1 MHYIYKIT
9 NIDNGKV
16 YIGQT
21 NSPDLR
27 WSQHKSNAKHN
38 TRPNEVL
45 CRAIIKYTPEKF
57 LFEVI
62 ATCKTQ
68 EDTDELEIEAIA
80 QYKSCDGEFGYNILP
95 GGNKMVHTPEIR
107 AKMSIGIRKHWE
119 THEHPMK
126 GIPLTE
132 EHKKNISIGSMG
144 KDGTNTGKTFDNEWV
159 MGISKSLA
167 GKPLISNRKF
177 SEEVEK
183 EICRLYKD
191 EGDSTY
197 HLGQKFKCQRDTIR
211 TILIRNNITIRHSNY
226 TGHSNGC
233 NIFTSEQEKEICD
246 IYLAGKTSRAELS
259 RKFGCG
265 KTTIRDVLIRN
276 KVKL

>member
-107 AKMSIGIRKHWE
+107 AKMSAGLLE
-119 THEHPMK
+119 YYSTHDGPMK
-126 GIPLTE
+126 GKNHSE
-132 EHKKNISIGSMG
+132 ESKKKMSEVAMG
-144 KDGTNTGKTFDNEWV
+144 KDGTNIGKTFDNEWV

-197 HLGQKFKCQRDTIR
+197 LLGQKYKCDRSTIK
-211 TILIRNNITIRHSNY
+211 TILIRNNIMIRKSNY
-226 TGHSNGC
+226 TGHSNGR
-233 NIFTSEQEKEICD
+233 NVFTTEQEKEICD
-246 IYLAGKTSRAELS
+246 IYLAGKTSRTELS
-259 RKFGCG
+259 RKFKCG
-265 KTTIRDVLIRN
+265 KTTVRDVLLRN
-276 KVKL
+276 KIKL